1 MKTHLLYIGLAVAV
15 LVLGLLAGSHLP
27 AGIEAQPVQGQPV
40 DVAGPVAPS
49 PLPTQPPKLRATLPG
64 NTAVVF
70 TADGKT
76 LASVYME
83 WDSYGSKC
91 AVKLWD
97 VATAKERQS
106 FKIAGPGDSPYSAQI
121 TIAITPDGTALA
133 AAYQWLGKKDGPGY
147 AVKVW
152 DVASGKE
159 RAVFQ
164 DQTFVFKSV
173 AFSSDGKTLAMAAV
187 IPGTKPAQGEARHT
201 PDPTG
206 AIKLWDV
213 TTGKDR
219 ALLKSSIGVQHAAF
233 SPDGKLLAS
242 LNGAVTL
249 WDIDEGKER
258 DAFPA
263 SAGIF
268 SFAAF
273 TPDGKTVAAA
283 GQTSV
288 VARDHTGLRLDPCG
302 IVRLWDVVTG
312 QELAT
317 LRAHQGSNP
326 VTALAIT
333 ADGKTLA
340 SASGGYR
347 PKPAYQVEGWGEVKL
362 WDLPSGRAWA
372 TIKGLQAPPSSLAF
386 TPDGKVLA
394 TVGHRGDL
402 KLWDMPAK

>member
-1 MKTHLLYIGLAVAV
+1 MKKHFLYIGLALTV
-15 LVLGLLAGSHLP
+15 LALGLLAGSHLP

-40 DVAGPVAPS
+40 VVPGPLAPS

-64 NTAVVF
+64 NSAVVF

-76 LASVYME
+76 MASVFME

-106 FKIAGPGDSPYSAQI
+106 FKIAGPGDSPYSAQFS
-121 TIAITPDGTALA
+121 IAITPDGKTLA

-164 DQTFVFKSV
+164 DQTFVVKSV
-173 AFSSDGKTLAMAAV
+173 AFSSDGKILAMAAE
-187 IPGTKPAQGEARHT
+187 IHSTKPGPGEN
-201 PDPTG
+201 PTG

-213 TTGKDR
+213 ATGKDR
-219 ALLKSSIGVQHAAF
+219 ALLKSSIGIHHVAF

-249 WDIDEGKER
+249 WDVAEGKER

-263 SAGIF
+263 SADIF
-268 SFAAF
+268 TSATF
-273 TPDGKTVAAA
+273 TPDGKTVAAT

-302 IVRLWDVVTG
+302 ILRLWDVVTG

-317 LRAHQGSNP
+317 LKAHQGTNP

-347 PKPAYQVEGWGEVKL
+347 PKPDNQVEGWGEVKL

-386 TPDGKVLA
+386 TPDGKILA